1 MSEVK
6 SVIEGNLTRIEKG
19 LTVEKQYI
27 KIGSDLE
34 LLLEGQ
40 KIQQKDLRLGFIGLA
55 KQNSELL
62 DLNKKLNRQ
71 LDKTL
76 EELNVLKKER
86 EEKAARKKARAHRK
100 RLPKRQPMTSIIYQR
115 LIEEAEGPSY
125 RRVRLRIAIC
135 LLAVTGVRIN
145 ELLGLKVNQLET
157 LLKLHWI
164 GIDRSKR
171 GPTSHKAFLTR
182 EGKKLVEERKKDFEF
197 LFLMKKPESYIFT
210 SELNHYQM
218 LSRETITRDVN
229 KIMRQVSE
237 QLPDKPNITSHS
249 FRVGYISQLWK
260 DTKDLEFVKQ
270 SIGHRKMDTTSS
282 YVEKLS
288 DQERQERTEM
298 Y

>member
-86 EEKAARKKARAHRK
+86 EEKAARKKARAHQK
-100 RLPKRQPMTSIIYQR
+100 RLPKRQPMTSIIY
-115 LIEEAEGPSY
+115 
-125 RRVRLRIAIC
+125 
-135 LLAVTGVRIN
+135 
-145 ELLGLKVNQLET
+145 
-157 LLKLHWI
+157 
-164 GIDRSKR
+164 
-171 GPTSHKAFLTR
+171 
-182 EGKKLVEERKKDFEF
+182 
-197 LFLMKKPESYIFT
+197 
-210 SELNHYQM
+210 
-218 LSRETITRDVN
+218 
-229 KIMRQVSE
+229 
-237 QLPDKPNITSHS
+237 
-249 FRVGYISQLWK
+249 
-260 DTKDLEFVKQ
+260 
-270 SIGHRKMDTTSS
+270 
-282 YVEKLS
+282 
-288 DQERQERTEM
+288 
-298 Y
+298 